1 MSDLSRWIKQGLLVI
16 LVPGLAHPGWKLQ
29 TNSVAVT
36 SLPDMWM
43 CGGAV
48 RRDAN
53 VHSTS
58 QLHIHCAGG
67 AAGLS
72 SSEERVQCRAQKTKS
87 LAQAALDQGA
97 SSATVADGAAGAV
110 RVCAFVRPPLPPMP
124 RLSEPVSPA
133 PTRVAS
139 SQARIEGPG
148 ALNSA
153 PEPQ

>member
-72 SSEERVQCRAQKTKS
+72 SSEERVQCRGSEDSFWLKPHWIKELHQPQLQT
-87 LAQAALDQGA
+87 ALP
-97 SSATVADGAAGAV
+97 VLC
-110 RVCAFVRPPLPPMP
+110 VCARLFDHPSPQCPASLSQCPQLQPVWPHP
-124 RLSEPVSPA
+124 RLGS
-133 PTRVAS
+133 R
-139 SQARIEGPG
+139 GP
-148 ALNSA
+148 
-153 PEPQ
+153 ER